1 MDLWDPLLRDP
12 RWRSRAFI
20 LARPCT
26 RDKTRGMSAF
36 AASFSSFGLLKRRL
50 ALNASKVCLFLG
62 FLVLSASCTTYEKQ
76 AAQSPL
82 AGPERR
88 LRKAEGR
95 HQHTEGQAAEYL
107 AVAKI
112 AAGELAKRPATDA
125 PQEPGQAI
133 ALYDRAV
140 ADLATDLPALV
151 GQQHNT
157 TTLTLRDQETGETS
171 QLRIGPPQPGALAP
185 AYFDQILA
193 ARTIDKK
200 GLQDDV
206 AQSGLGGPVV
216 GVHHSAPA
224 GSPPPRLEP
233 PKGFRIPMTAVVDFG
248 ETNRSSSAT
257 IRLLDPN
264 KIKSV
269 ELYHQHYPLSG
280 DFTAALASY
289 GRVNEIW
296 VGLMNMIRG
305 ENMRGGTGLLMPR
318 PYDPQRVPVIFVH
331 GLLSSPY
338 IWRNVVNS
346 LAADPRIRHHYQF
359 WAFSYSTGNP
369 IAYSALLLRDD
380 LAYARAKYGF
390 GRVILIGHSMGGI
403 LSRLQVTDSRRVI
416 WNDVFGAKADQLDAQ
431 VPENSIVKRALIV
444 QANPAVKRIIFVA
457 TPHRGSALA
466 SGGIGALGARLIRLP
481 FKLVSAVPRTVFAA
495 LAPNSDPRKVRPPTS
510 ISGLSPKNPLL
521 LAMNKLPI
529 EAPHNSIIGDRGRG
543 DTPNSSDGVVPY
555 WSSHVDSAQS
565 ELIVPTDHGA
575 MKSPKA
581 VAEIRRILLSEVN
594 K

>member
-1 MDLWDPLLRDP
+1 
-12 RWRSRAFI
+12 
-20 LARPCT
+20 
-26 RDKTRGMSAF
+26 MSLF
-36 AASFSSFGLLKRRL
+36 AASFCSFGLLKRRF
-50 ALNASKVCLFLG
+50 ALSASKVCLVLG
-62 FLVLSASCTTYEKQ
+62 FLVLSAGCTTYEKQ

-88 LRKAEGR
+88 LHKAER
-95 HQHTEGQAAEYL
+95 EHQHTEDQAAEYL

-112 AAGELAKRPATDA
+112 AAGQLAKRSSTNA
-125 PQEPGQAI
+125 PQDSGQAI
-133 ALYDRAV
+133 SLYDRAA
-140 ADLATDLPALV
+140 ADLATDLPSLI
-151 GQQHNT
+151 GQQYNS
-157 TTLTLRDQETGETS
+157 TTLTLRDRETGETF
-171 QLRIGPPQPGALAP
+171 QLRIGSPQPGALAP
-185 AYFDQILA
+185 TYFDQILA

-200 GLQDDV
+200 GLQEDV
-206 AQSGLGGPVV
+206 ARSGLGGPVI

-233 PKGFRIPMTAVVDFG
+233 PKGFRVPMTAVVDFG

-257 IRLLDPN
+257 IRLLNPN
-264 KIKSV
+264 KIENV
-269 ELYHQHYPLSG
+269 ELYHEHYPLSN

-289 GRVNEIW
+289 GRVNENW

-305 ENMRGGTGLLMPR
+305 EHMRTAAGLLMAS

-346 LAADPRIRHHYQF
+346 LAADPKIRQHYQF

-380 LAYARAKYGF
+380 LAYAREKYGF
-390 GRVILIGHSMGGI
+390 GRVSLIGHSMGGI
-403 LSRLQVTDSRRVI
+403 LSRLQVTNSRKVI
-416 WNDVFGAKADQLDAQ
+416 WNDVFGAKADQLDARL
-431 VPENSIVKRALIV
+431 PADSIIKRALIV

-481 FKLVSAVPRTVFAA
+481 FKLVSAVPHTVFAA

-521 LAMNKLPI
+521 LAMDKLPI

-555 WSSHVDSAQS
+555 WSSHLASAQS

-581 VAEIRRILLSEVN
+581 VAEIHRILLLDMT

>member
-1 MDLWDPLLRDP
+1 
-12 RWRSRAFI
+12 
-20 LARPCT
+20 
-26 RDKTRGMSAF
+26 MSLF
-36 AASFSSFGLLKRRL
+36 AASFCSFGLLRRRF
-50 ALNASKVCLFLG
+50 ALNASKVCVLLG
-62 FLVLSASCTTYEKQ
+62 FLVFGAGCTTYEKQ
-76 AAQSPL
+76 AGQSPL
-82 AGPERR
+82 ADPERR
-88 LRKAEGR
+88 LRKAER
-95 HQHTEGQAAEYL
+95 EHEHTESQAAEYL

-112 AAGELAKRPATDA
+112 AAGELAKRPTTDA
-125 PQEPGQAI
+125 PQDSGQAI
-133 ALYDRAV
+133 SLYDRAV
-140 ADLATDLPALV
+140 ADLATDLPSLI

-157 TTLTLRDQETGETS
+157 TTLMLRDQETGETY
-171 QLRIGPPQPGALAP
+171 QLRIGPTQPGALVP
-185 AYFDQILA
+185 TYFDQILA

-200 GLQDDV
+200 GLQEN
-206 AQSGLGGPVV
+206 AARSGLGGPVV

-257 IRLLDPN
+257 IRLLNPN
-264 KIKSV
+264 KVESV
-269 ELYHQHYPLSG
+269 ELYHQRYPLSN
-280 DFTAALASY
+280 DYSAVLASY
-289 GRVNEIW
+289 GRVNETWI
-296 VGLMNMIRG
+296 GLMNMIRG
-305 ENMRGGTGLLMPR
+305 EHMRTGAGLLMAS
-318 PYDPQRVPVIFVH
+318 PYDPHEIPVIFVH

-346 LAADPRIRHHYQF
+346 LAADPKIRQHYQF

-380 LAYARAKYGF
+380 LAYAREKYGV

-403 LSRLQVTDSRRVI
+403 LSRLQVTNSRKVI

-431 VPENSIVKRALIV
+431 LPADSIVKRALIV

-481 FKLVSAVPRTVFAA
+481 LKLVSAVPKTVFAA
-495 LAPNSDPRKVRPPTS
+495 LAPNSDPSKVRPPTS
-510 ISGLSPKNPLL
+510 ISGLSPKNPVL
-521 LAMNKLPI
+521 LAMDKLPI

-555 WSSHVDSAQS
+555 WSSHLASAQS

-581 VAEIRRILLSEVN
+581 VAEIHRILLAETA